1 MSNLT
6 YIVPSSMELSL
17 FLYFSLF
24 FYIFQSKTNSLPSSF
39 ITLNLW
45 ESCKRLCFAMRRG
58 ASSTSSNSGGN
69 GGNGEKKEG
78 NKEGKKEEKEEK
90 EEEENERAE
99 IVFSSAV
106 SCLLFDLRIWARGSY
121 EVHGN
126 VCY

>member
-1 MSNLT
+1 
-6 YIVPSSMELSL
+6 
-17 FLYFSLF
+17 
-24 FYIFQSKTNSLPSSF
+24 
-39 ITLNLW
+39 
-45 ESCKRLCFAMRRG
+45 MRRG

-69 GGNGEKKEG
+69 GGNGEKQ
-78 NKEGKKEEKEEK
+78 EGKKEEK

>member
-1 MSNLT
+1 
-6 YIVPSSMELSL
+6 
-17 FLYFSLF
+17 
-24 FYIFQSKTNSLPSSF
+24 
-39 ITLNLW
+39 
-45 ESCKRLCFAMRRG
+45 MRRG

-69 GGNGEKKEG
+69 GGNGEK
-78 NKEGKKEEKEEK
+78 KEGKKEEKEEK